1 MSDFNTDSDLLDFMA
16 DRNHDIAQ
24 AMAEA
29 LDEALIA
36 LSDDILL
43 EAQEAMRELDESE
56 LQQLTSLK
64 ENFNVNSNSTSG

>member
-16 DRNHDIAQ
+16 DRQH
-24 AMAEA
+24 E
-29 LDEALIA
+29 L
-36 LSDDILL
+36 
-43 EAQEAMRELDESE
+43 QEAMRELDESE